1 MVKHLYRL
9 GTVVVL
15 LGLSACEVTIGSD
28 PQTPPAEDVATQ
40 DPPGNTAT
48 RSGASDEGV
57 AETGTGGGIATSRP
71 TAPQPPVQP
80 QSPPQPIAQTSTSF
94 ETRCGWF
101 SNPTPGNISLYDAD
115 REWIIGVQGGHQVA
129 TDWDWPNFAS
139 DQWVVTNVGSYGY
152 GCACMDV
159 RTNPAAGTIN
169 DIRNVRAQAIAICQ
183 QDPALNRWANLFP

>member
-9 GTVVVL
+9 GTVAVL
-15 LGLSACEVTIGSD
+15 LALSACEVTIGSD

-57 AETGTGGGIATSRP
+57 ATTGTGGGIATSRP

-129 TDWDWPNFAS
+129 TDWDWPNFAP

-159 RTNPAAGTIN
+159 RTNPATGTIN